1 MKPLLATCAL
11 FLASCAGHPD
21 ALRVDYS
28 ARKAYFHG
36 RCYNVTVSGRGTGGR
51 PGSKRTPLGELKI
64 VAKEPHH
71 RFGPVCRI
79 GGVSEDGHRQD
90 DRGVLIHKQFGQTT
104 SGCVGFELDDLYAI
118 YPALHVGMPVYIYN

>member
-64 VAKEPHH
+64 VEKNPRH
-71 RFGPVCRI
+71 RFGPICRI
-79 GGVSEDGHRQD
+79 GGVSADGYKQD
-90 DRGVLIHKQFGQTT
+90 SRGVFLHQKFGSATK
-104 SGCVGFELDDLYAI
+104 GCVGFDWDDMQVIFADAY
-118 YPALHVGMPVYIYN
+118 VGMPVYIYN

>member
-11 FLASCAGHPD
+11 FLASCACRPD

-28 ARKAYFHG
+28 ARKAYFQGH
-36 RCYNVTVSGRGTGGR
+36 CYSVTVSGRGTGGR
-51 PGSKRTPLGELKI
+51 PGSKRTPLGKLKI
-64 VAKEPHH
+64 VEKNPHH
-71 RFGPVCRI
+71 RFGPIFRL
-79 GGVSEDGHRQD
+79 GDVSEDGFKQD
-90 DRGVLIHKQFGQTT
+90 DRGILIHKQFGPTT